1 MTNKILFLLEELK
14 ENFTEQ
20 LFIDTI
26 KCFREEMTI
35 NDLYVDIEQSKNVL
49 NGQSEKFYNELSFD
63 FVEDLN
69 EFTEMYFLIWE
80 PLLTFFDESTKK
92 QFYNYSLEIANNTDA
107 TDYINGLIHL
117 DSDNFEIALYQF
129 NRIDD
134 YVASYFIGLCYF
146 ETENFENSIKQNL
159 LFINEL
165 DNLIENEKDFQ
176 ILIEDFKIF
185 KWNVFNDLGYA
196 YNRISEFENALN
208 FYKKS
213 LEIFSL
219 EEAYQIRHK
228 IKIDLELDDFNIFAN
243 NYLYSL
249 EKTGNTDKF
258 SDVLEFLILKYPNNS
273 YYKNKKGKLSEI
285 SRNSENHQFA
295 NQIINSVFG
304 IKKPFNLSSFQKTKL
319 LSKEK
324 ILEDMILEQI
334 KYGYEVFGKKLE
346 VYQDKKIFGRQ
357 YYIQSVN
364 GILDLL
370 LIDKTNDVLYVV
382 ELKRNEAGIEVVE
395 QIESYIEGLTIELKR
410 EVKGIISLHKPD
422 KNLIELI
429 KTKPNIELYTYE
441 FQFKNVE

>member
-1 MTNKILFLLEELK
+1 MTDKVLFLLEELK
-14 ENFTEQ
+14 NNYTSQ
-20 LFIDTI
+20 ILHDTLN
-26 KCFREEMTI
+26 CFRNEI
-35 NDLYVDIEQSKNVL
+35 SIDDLYKEFEKTKLAI
-49 NGQSEKFYNELSFD
+49 NGQVDDFYQELALD
-63 FVEDLN
+63 FVGDLN
-69 EFTEMYFLIWE
+69 DFPEMYFLIWE
-80 PLLTFFDESTKK
+80 PLLTFFDETTKK
-92 QFYNYSLEIANNTDA
+92 QFYNCSLEIANNTDA
-107 TDYINGLIHL
+107 ADYINGLIYL

-134 YVASYFIGLCYF
+134 YVASYFIGLCYL
-146 ETENFENSIKQNL
+146 ETGNFENSIKQNL
-159 LFINEL
+159 LFMNEL
-165 DNLIENEKDFQ
+165 EDLIENEKDFQ
-176 ILIEDFKIF
+176 LLLEDFQIF

-196 YNRISEFENALN
+196 YNRISEFENALR

-228 IKIDLELDDFNIFAN
+228 IEIDRELDDFNIFAN

-249 EKTGNTDKF
+249 EKTRNTDNF
-258 SDVLEFLILKYPNNS
+258 FEVLEFLILKYPHNS
-273 YYKNKKGKLSEI
+273 YYKSRKEKLKEL
-285 SRNSENHQFA
+285 SRISENQQFA
-295 NQIINSVFG
+295 NQLINSIFR
-304 IKKPFNLSSFQKTKL
+304 IKKPFNLSSFQEAKL

-346 VYQDKKIFGRQ
+346 VYQDEKIFGRQ

-370 LIDKTNDVLYVV
+370 LIDKTKDILYVV

-395 QIESYIEGLTIELKR
+395 QIENYINGLTAELRR

-422 KNLIELI
+422 KKLVELI